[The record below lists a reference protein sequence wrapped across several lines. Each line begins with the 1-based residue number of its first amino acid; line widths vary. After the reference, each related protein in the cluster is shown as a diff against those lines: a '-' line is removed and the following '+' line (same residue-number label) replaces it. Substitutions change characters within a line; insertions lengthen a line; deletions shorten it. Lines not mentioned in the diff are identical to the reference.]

1 MTVSRRLVWRGAQA
15 LLLAATLYWATRALA
30 RQWNEVTAVAIE
42 TQVQWSWVLLA
53 SLIVLATYAA
63 LIQSWRMLLAGWGGH
78 LGFWTATRIWTIA
91 NLGRYIPGK
100 LWSVGALGVLASNA
114 GVSGVAAAGAAILG
128 TLLNIGAGFGILAL
142 SGTRTLGAFD
152 PWLQVTA
159 LTASVAFVAGV
170 AVLPWILP
178 PILRR
183 VAAWRGVTATSQ
195 HLPARTLWL
204 STVING
210 LSWVG
215 YGLAFLAFTRGVA
228 PHVVATPPVFIGVWT
243 ASYLI
248 GYLFLFAPGGVV
260 VREVA
265 MTGALVA
272 LSLAGAPEATFL
284 ALASRLWLTVWELLP
299 GLLSLVFA
307 RPTSLRLGTP

>member
-1 MTVSRRLVWRGAQA
+1 MTTPRRLAWKGAQL
-15 LLLAATLYWATRALA
+15 LLLAATLYWASTALA
-30 RQWNEVTAVAIE
+30 KQWNGVRAVAID
-42 TQVQWSWVLLA
+42 TNVQWSWVLVA

-63 LIQSWRMLLAGWGGH
+63 LVQSWRMLLAGWGGH
-78 LGFWTATRIWTIA
+78 LGFWAAARIWTIA

-100 LWSVGALGVLASNA
+100 LWSVGALGVLASKE

-152 PWLQVTA
+152 PWLQTTA
-159 LTASVAFVAGV
+159 LGASVVFVAGV

-183 VAAWRGVTATSQ
+183 LAAWRGVATTSQ

-204 STVING
+204 STLING

-215 YGLAFLAFTRGVA
+215 YGFAFLAFTRGVA
-228 PHVVATPPVFIGVWT
+228 PNVVGPAPLFIGVWT

-265 MTGALVA
+265 MASALVA
-272 LSLAGAPEATFL
+272 LNLAGAPEATFL

-299 GLLSLVFA
+299 GLLSLLIA
-307 RPTSLRLGTP
+307 RPTALRSTTP

>member
-1 MTVSRRLVWRGAQA
+1 VTASRRLAWKGAQA
-15 LLLAATLYWATRALA
+15 ILLTAILYWAGQALA
-30 RQWNEVTAVAIE
+30 AQWSQVRAVAVE
-42 TQVQWSWVLLA
+42 TRVQWLWVLLA

-63 LIQSWRMLLAGWGGH
+63 LVQSWRLLLAGWGGH
-78 LGFWTATRIWTIA
+78 LGFWPAVRIWTIA
-91 NLGRYIPGK
+91 NLGRYVPGK
-100 LWSVGALGVLASNA
+100 LWSVGALGVLASKE

-128 TLLNIGAGFGILAL
+128 TLLNIGAGFGMLAL

-152 PWLQVTA
+152 PWLQATA
-159 LTASVAFVAGV
+159 VSASVAFVAGV
-170 AVLPWILP
+170 AILPWILP

-183 VAAWRGVTATSQ
+183 IAAWRGATVTSQ
-195 HLPARTLWL
+195 HLPATTLWL
-204 STVING
+204 STLING

-215 YGLAFLAFTRGVA
+215 YGFAFLAFTRGVA
-228 PHVVATPPVFIGVWT
+228 PQIVASPAVFIGVWT

-265 MTGALVA
+265 MAGALVA
-272 LSLAGAPEATFL
+272 LNLTGPSEATFL

-299 GLLSLVFA
+299 GLLSLLIT
-307 RPTSLRLGTP
+307 RPSSLRPSSP

>member
-1 MTVSRRLVWRGAQA
+1 MTTPRRLAWKGAQL
-15 LLLAATLYWATRALA
+15 LLLAATLYWAATALA
-30 RQWNEVTAVAIE
+30 KQWNGVRAVAID
-42 TQVQWSWVLLA
+42 THVQWSWVLLA

-63 LIQSWRMLLAGWGGH
+63 LVQSWRMLLAGWGGH
-78 LGFWTATRIWTIA
+78 LGFWAAARIWTIA

-100 LWSVGALGVLASNA
+100 LWSVGALGVLASKE

-152 PWLQVTA
+152 PWLQATA
-159 LTASVAFVAGV
+159 VGASVAFVGGV

-178 PILRR
+178 PILQRL
-183 VAAWRGVTATSQ
+183 AAWRGMATTSQ

-228 PHVVATPPVFIGVWT
+228 PNVVGPAPVFIGVWT

-265 MTGALVA
+265 MASALVA
-272 LSLAGAPEATFL
+272 LNLAGAPEATFL

-299 GLLSLVFA
+299 GLLSLLIA
-307 RPTSLRLGTP
+307 RPTALRSTTP

>member
-1 MTVSRRLVWRGAQA
+1 MTASRRMVWKGAQ
-15 LLLAATLYWATRALA
+15 LLLITATLYWAGRALA
-30 RQWNEVTAVAIE
+30 KQWTEVRAVAIE
-42 TQVQWSWVLLA
+42 THVQWSWVLLA

-63 LIQSWRMLLAGWGGH
+63 LVQSWRMLLAGWGGH
-78 LGFWTATRIWTIA
+78 LGFWAAVRIWTIA
-91 NLGRYIPGK
+91 NLGRYVPGK

-152 PWLQVTA
+152 PWLQATA
-159 LTASVAFVAGV
+159 LAASVAFVAGV
-170 AVLPWILP
+170 AVLPWMLP
-178 PILRR
+178 PILARLS
-183 VAAWRGVTATSQ
+183 AWRGVATPSQ
-195 HLPARTLWL
+195 HLSARTLWL

-215 YGLAFLAFTRGVA
+215 YGLAFLAFTHGVA
-228 PHVVATPPVFIGVWT
+228 PRVVATPPVLIGVWT

-265 MTGALVA
+265 MAGALVA
-272 LSLAGAPEATFL
+272 LGLAGAPEATFL

-299 GLLSLVFA
+299 GLLSLLITRLGPI
-307 RPTSLRLGTP
+307 RPTPP

>member
-1 MTVSRRLVWRGAQA
+1 MTVSRRHLWKAAQA
-15 LLLAATLYWATRALA
+15 LLLAATLFWAGRALA
-30 RQWNEVTAVAIE
+30 RQWTEVRAVAFE

-63 LIQSWRMLLAGWGGH
+63 LVQSWRMLLAGWGGH
-78 LGFWTATRIWTIA
+78 LGFWAAARIWTIA

-100 LWSVGALGVLASNA
+100 LWSVGALGVLASKA

-142 SGTRTLGAFD
+142 SGTRTLDAFD
-152 PWLQVTA
+152 PWLRATA
-159 LTASVAFVAGV
+159 LSASVAFVAGV
-170 AVLPWILP
+170 VVLPWMLP

-183 VAAWRGVTATSQ
+183 LAVWRGMTVANQ
-195 HLPARTLWL
+195 NLPARTLWL

-228 PHVVATPPVFIGVWT
+228 PQVIATPSLFIAIWT

-265 MTGALVA
+265 MAGALVA
-272 LSLAGAPEATFL
+272 LGLAGPPEATFV

-299 GLLSLVFA
+299 GLLALLLA
-307 RPTSLRLGTP
+307 RR